1 GRHPPRRGA
10 GDGPARGPA
19 LQPAGPGRGVRGGRR
34 CVPVPVGGIDRAGG
48 PHGWPGVGRG
58 RGPPAGRRG
67 GGPVGRGRH
76 RQAAAGRRR
85 GARAGARAGGRRRRR
100 RGARQRPRPGQ
111 RGRGGR
117 RRLRRP
123 LSGAVP
129 TGARPMPV
137 PYDQLGLPE
146 VVPYAPPTEIV
157 ERAGGSWLARSR
169 RTPVVV
175 GHEAARDLL
184 KDRRLHHLL
193 RHMADVRGSDDP
205 ALERRPGSILSA
217 EGEEHLRLRRLCL
230 PAFKQRSVDELR
242 PYMAGLVRQ
251 HVASFAA
258 DGEVELVGRLCEPYP
273 VQVIAH
279 VLGAPEDDWP
289 LFARW
294 ATDLLMIFST
304 DLERDLPVV
313 KASQAEMTAY
323 VEELIERR
331 RREPGDDLL
340 TKLIEAEEDGDRLS
354 TEELVTLVEAILTG
368 GSDTTRNQLGATVY
382 LLLRHGRWGEVVDDP
397 GLVPMAVE
405 EALRLS

>member
-1 GRHPPRRGA
+1 
-10 GDGPARGPA
+10 
-19 LQPAGPGRGVRGGRR
+19 
-34 CVPVPVGGIDRAGG
+34 
-48 PHGWPGVGRG
+48 
-58 RGPPAGRRG
+58 
-67 GGPVGRGRH
+67 
-76 RQAAAGRRR
+76 
-85 GARAGARAGGRRRRR
+85 
-100 RGARQRPRPGQ
+100 
-111 RGRGGR
+111 
-117 RRLRRP
+117 
-123 LSGAVP
+123 
-129 TGARPMPV
+129 MPV
-137 PYDQLGLPE
+137 PYDQLDLPE
-146 VVPYAPPTEIV
+146 VDPYAPPTEIV

-258 DGEVELVGRLCEPYP
+258 DSEVELVGRLCEPYP

-405 EALRLS
+405 EALRLSGTIRQTARVATEDVEYRDVLFPAGTVLLVSFAATNLDPSRYPWGDEVRFEPEAVPHLSFGAGVHHCLGAWLARAELQEALRVLTRELPDLRLAGEVEWRPSRSSFVGPTVLPLAFTPRSAG